1 MTESK
6 MRRLVSA
13 GTVMAEI
20 LFVVLIA
27 FLVYQLVV
35 MGAKKSKIEKL
46 QTEITELQEEKKN
59 LENEIDLWQQEW
71 KIEERARQIK
81 NSN

>member
-20 LFVVLIA
+20 VFFILVA
-27 FLVYQLVV
+27 FLVYQLVT
-35 MGAKKSKIEKL
+35 MGVKKSKIERL
-46 QTEITELQEEKKN
+46 QTEITRLEEEKKDIKD
-59 LENEIDLWQQEW
+59 EIDLWQQEW

-81 NSN
+81 NSK